1 MSARF
6 EHKFIVG
13 DAQADALVSALG
25 PALTPDALAGG
36 SYPVVTLYHDCPD
49 FSALEA
55 QRRGEPFRSKVRV
68 RCYGSADGRI
78 APTTFVELKRR
89 DGANGAKVRARGT
102 PEACAALARG
112 DSDHADGLEPGE
124 RAAATEIA
132 AYARRAG
139 LRPACVMRYDR
150 RAWSL
155 GALRLTLDRDLM
167 VRHEDLRATPDD
179 RAFTVR
185 ALDEGRLVLEVKG
198 EGAVPLEI
206 ALLLSRLGIR
216 PRPFSKYAA
225 GMAALAPLSRCS

>member
-13 DAQADALVSALG
+13 FAQADGLVSALG

-55 QRRGEPFRSKVRV
+55 QRRGTPFRNKVRV

-89 DGANGAKVRARGT
+89 DGANGAKVRARGDAD
-102 PEACAALARG
+102 ACAAVACG
-112 DSDHADGLEPGE
+112 DADAAADLEPRE
-124 RAAATEIA
+124 RAAALEIA
-132 AYARRAG
+132 GFARQAG
-139 LRPACVMRYDR
+139 LRPACLMRYDR

-179 RAFTVR
+179 RTFTVR
-185 ALDEGRLVLEVKG
+185 ALSADRLILEVKG

-216 PRPFSKYAA
+216 PRPFSKYAT
-225 GMAALAPLSRCS
+225 GMAALAPLYRCS